1 MISATAFTQPVLQAQ
16 LSFQTCG
23 WVGDIC
29 RAIHDVA
36 MKVIQSICDCF
47 RSLPIFVGATSLNSR
62 VTVSGPLNLVSFY
75 RGLELNNNGVTLDQI
90 LGWDDAHLE
99 SAHNYIQW
107 LFPLTTPSAPNPT
120 APILDGATI
129 QAFCGDAP
137 LKNQVLRSFRR
148 MLMFYGLQMDEGTKI
163 ITRAPNFNAR
173 AAVWLTPANH
183 NFLRITRMI
192 RSMSH
197 LGLSDYS
204 KSFFNILQNI
214 HGNEGQGIISAP
226 TFNFWRAA
234 CPT

>member
-1 MISATAFTQPVLQAQ
+1 MSVTAFTQPVLQAQ
-16 LSFQTCG
+16 LSFHTCD

-29 RAIHDVA
+29 RAVHDVA

-47 RSLPIFVGATSLNSR
+47 GGLPIFRGITSSSSGL
-62 VTVSGPLNLVSFY
+62 TVRGPLNLVSFY
-75 RGLELNNNGVTLDQI
+75 RGLEPNNNGVTLDQI

-107 LFPLTTPSAPNPT
+107 LFPLATLSPPNPT

-137 LKNQVLRSFRR
+137 LKNQLLRSFRR
-148 MLMFYGLQMDEGTKI
+148 MLLFYGLQMDEGTKI

-173 AAVWLTPANH
+173 AAVWLTPSNH

-192 RSMSH
+192 RSMGH

-204 KSFFNILQNI
+204 KSFFHILQNI
-214 HGNEGQGIISAP
+214 YGNEGQGIITP
-226 TFNFWRAA
+226 HTFGFWRES
-234 CPT
+234 CPP